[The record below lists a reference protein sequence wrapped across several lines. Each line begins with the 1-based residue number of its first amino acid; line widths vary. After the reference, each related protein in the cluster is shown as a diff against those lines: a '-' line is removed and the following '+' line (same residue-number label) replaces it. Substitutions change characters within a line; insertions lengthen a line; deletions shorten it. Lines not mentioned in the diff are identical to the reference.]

1 MLFKTIELN
10 PTDSI
15 AHNYK
20 GMALSDL
27 KRYEEAI
34 ELNPNNTFAINY
46 RNIAIKKIK
55 KQKLEFIKPKID
67 CHFDDKKNPFFKNKI
82 ASKEFH
88 QEDVEYDEFTCKST
102 KIDWDPHYKVSKY
115 LI

>member
-1 MLFKTIELN
+1 MLVNFYKTSSNYTGDILNKEISRMLFKTIELN

-55 KQKLEFIKPKID
+55 K
-67 CHFDDKKNPFFKNKI
+67 
-82 ASKEFH
+82 
-88 QEDVEYDEFTCKST
+88 
-102 KIDWDPHYKVSKY
+102 
-115 LI
+115 